1 MTRLMKRVLLAGAG
15 SLCLAAMML
24 GQGSGA
30 PPGHQLDGKRLFE
43 DATFGGNRRTCATCH
58 AGNTLTLSPEDVQ
71 KRFKKNPD
79 DVLFIHDG
87 SDDGLGGGTARIQ
100 KDATILIRI
109 PLPDNVSI
117 QGSTDRFVVLRRG
130 IPTLQNTPALD
141 PMLMLDG
148 RQPSLQEQAAGAIHD
163 HAQAARPPDSD
174 LDAVAE
180 FQKTNAFYSSPDMR
194 RFALGGPAPGMP
206 AGNTD
211 SEKRGRRFFEDV
223 PPDPAQGFKPGLCAH
238 CHSGPLLNQTNQFAK
253 DFIGIPTIPAG
264 LRFISVGVSEFDDL
278 GNPKRTFIFDKGLPW
293 ETSIV
298 DTPDPGRALI
308 TGNSGV
314 KHLFESGFT
323 DPVEILANQNAFKIS
338 QLRGIRNTAPY
349 FHDNSAK
356 TLEAVA
362 AHYAKFFFAVAGI
375 TLTDQDQKD
384 IVAFMKLLD

>member
-1 MTRLMKRVLLAGAG
+1 MKRVLLAGAG

-43 DATFGGNRRTCATCH
+43 DATFGGNGRTCATCH

-141 PMLMLDG
+141 RMLMLDG

-194 RFALGGPAPGMP
+194 RFALGGPARDCLRETRILKREADVSSKMFHRIRLRVSSRVCAHTVTAGHYSTRRINSRKTLLGSRRFQP
-206 AGNTD
+206 AFGSSVSAFQNSTISVIRSVPSFSIRD
-211 SEKRGRRFFEDV
+211 CRGR
-223 PPDPAQGFKPGLCAH
+223 H
-238 CHSGPLLNQTNQFAK
+238 PLSTLLTQ
-253 DFIGIPTIPAG
+253 D
-264 LRFISVGVSEFDDL
+264 
-278 GNPKRTFIFDKGLPW
+278 
-293 ETSIV
+293 
-298 DTPDPGRALI
+298 
-308 TGNSGV
+308 
-314 KHLFESGFT
+314 
-323 DPVEILANQNAFKIS
+323 
-338 QLRGIRNTAPY
+338 AP
-349 FHDNSAK
+349 
-356 TLEAVA
+356 
-362 AHYAKFFFAVAGI
+362 
-375 TLTDQDQKD
+375 
-384 IVAFMKLLD
+384 